1 MSLTDAGLPQ
11 PALFM
16 KASTATADQ
25 PLRQAC
31 TRKCSVQAVGL
42 VARSIN
48 VLLQGRLPLSRL
60 HAPVSLGVSAISSRI
75 LMNNAG

>member
-1 MSLTDAGLPQ
+1 M
-11 PALFM
+11 
-16 KASTATADQ
+16 
-25 PLRQAC
+25 
-31 TRKCSVQAVGL
+31 QAVGL